1 LPKSLDNTERKI
13 HIIAMEDTPKTYPV
27 SKYLASIKK
36 LLEAKV
42 PQIWVHGVVT
52 QVVERGRV
60 VYLNIAEF
68 VEGDVKPVASL
79 PLYIFTTEFVR
90 IQENLANLPK
100 PFIIKD
106 QIKVNILIEA
116 DLYVP
121 YGKFQ
126 ARLVDIDPS
135 FTIGELTLTRQAI
148 LKRLTEEGL
157 LRLNTTREFAAV
169 PLKVGLITGE
179 GTAAYQDFCTT
190 LQNSP
195 FAFQIT
201 PAFAR
206 MQGNDTETTILQ
218 ALGTLRANEDLDV
231 ICIVRGGGSKTDLN
245 YFDSEALCRA
255 VAQFPIPVLTGIG
268 HEIDQS
274 LLDLVAWEACI
285 TPTDCAKRLIQQV
298 ELSWEKTQD
307 LAMEIATTVR
317 TQLAQS
323 KDHLRQVQGNL
334 TRQFST
340 HLVQEREWLASASRI
355 LLKMPFRIL
364 KTESELIA
372 RNQEGL
378 RFGVQKLLQLE
389 KSRFSLM
396 EQRVKTNDPK
406 TMLAKGYSLTT
417 RKDGKLLR
425 HRDDVQTGDLLTT
438 HLEHGSVESIVQ

>member
-36 LLEAKV
+36 LLDTKV

-52 QVVERGRV
+52 QVVERGRI

-79 PLYIFTTEFVR
+79 PLYIFTPEFVR
-90 IQENLANLPK
+90 IQENLASLPK

-157 LRLNTTREFAAV
+157 LRLNATREFAAV
-169 PLKVGLITGE
+169 PLNVGLITGE

-190 LQNSP
+190 LQNSH

-206 MQGNDTETTILQ
+206 MQGNDTETTILE

-231 ICIVRGGGSKTDLN
+231 ICIIRGGGSKTDLN

-255 VAQFPIPVLTGIG
+255 VAQFPTPVLTGIG

-285 TPTDCAKRLIQQV
+285 TPTDCAKKLIKQV

-340 HLVQEREWLASASRI
+340 HLVQERERLASSSRI

-364 KTESELIA
+364 KTESELIT
-372 RNQEGL
+372 RNKEGL

-389 KSRFSLM
+389 KSRFALM

-406 TMLAKGYSLTT
+406 TILAKGYSLTT

-425 HRDDVQTGDLLTT
+425 HRDEVQIGDRLTT
-438 HLEHGSVESIVQ
+438 HLENGSVESIVQ